1 MRLDEIN
8 RSNKVWAKL
17 KGVNVDVI
25 DEYNSVIIL
34 LKQLIHLNSPYRTSV
49 FIGTITEFEDVIID
63 FINADYTGYPDQNDI
78 KEFKFKCNKML
89 TNIQY
94 LKSQLP

>member
-34 LKQLIHLNSPYRTSV
+34 LKQLIHLNSP
-49 FIGTITEFEDVIID
+49 
-63 FINADYTGYPDQNDI
+63 
-78 KEFKFKCNKML
+78 
-89 TNIQY
+89 
-94 LKSQLP
+94 